1 MDLLRQLQREWNVR
15 AVEEMPRTPSE
26 MGEENQAR
34 RELAGGI
41 ATALGTWGS
50 RTTTQDWTTCRTRM
64 PHPWST
70 PRDCL
75 FTLCRDIQTA
85 GHAQVKPGCSGL
97 MPDHGR
103 AMPSAR
109 ADLWADPR
117 NASPWLPI
125 FPANV
130 ILRRR
135 GGLQGP
141 KASTTCTLL
150 LPELELAMVYSSR
163 ALRARVT
170 SFLQNPETRRKV
182 SSWQQKAWKGIL
194 ILVCLMACEQC
205 WDFQNTNWARFAI
218 IMGKLGKLFTLADN
232 CSLFEELCTLPSI
245 PY

>member
-15 AVEEMPRTPSE
+15 AVEETPRTPSG

-41 ATALGTWGS
+41 TTALGTWGS
-50 RTTTQDWTTCRTRM
+50 RTTTQDWTTCCTRM

-117 NASPWLPI
+117 NTSPWLPI

-141 KASTTCTLL
+141 KASTTCTPL
-150 LPELELAMVYSSR
+150 LPELELAMVYSSAKGTESQSHQFSAEPWDKEKGVKLATKGMKGR
-163 ALRARVT
+163 FNSSMFNGMWAMLGLSEHKLSWVCYNYGEVRQIVY
-170 SFLQNPETRRKV
+170 
-182 SSWQQKAWKGIL
+182 SSW
-194 ILVCLMACEQC
+194 
-205 WDFQNTNWARFAI
+205 
-218 IMGKLGKLFTLADN
+218 
-232 CSLFEELCTLPSI
+232 
-245 PY
+245 